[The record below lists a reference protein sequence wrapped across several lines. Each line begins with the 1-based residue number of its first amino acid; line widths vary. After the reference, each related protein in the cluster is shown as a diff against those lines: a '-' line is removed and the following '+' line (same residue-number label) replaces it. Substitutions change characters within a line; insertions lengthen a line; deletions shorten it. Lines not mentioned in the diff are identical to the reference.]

1 MTTLDF
7 IRDIHICQHKKGYR
21 FSVDALLVDAFVTM
35 PRAKC
40 IADLCAG
47 SGIIGLLLAKRYT
60 SAHITLVELQK
71 ALVRLAERN
80 VALNS
85 LSGQVSVVHADIR
98 DVARERQA
106 ESDEVQTWEGAEA
119 SALTQE
125 ARSEE
130 TTPHAGTAAYES
142 GALDGKTLAKTWWSS
157 IMANPCF
164 DLVVANPP
172 FRTLKSGK
180 LSNGDEKA
188 IARHEIALSLNDL
201 VSAATR
207 MLRHHGRFCFIH
219 LPERLSDICIALRQ
233 NGCEAKRMRFV
244 HSSLGTEAKMV
255 LVEAVKGGKPGLEIE
270 KPLFLYDDKG
280 ERTEELASFYARDY
294 QPARF

>member
-7 IRDIHICQHKKGYR
+7 IRDVRICQHKNGYR
-21 FSVDALLVDAFVTM
+21 FSVDALLVDAFVTI
-35 PRAKC
+35 PRVKC

-47 SGIIGLLLAKRYT
+47 SGIIGLLLAKRYQ
-60 SAHITLVELQK
+60 SARITLVELQK
-71 ALVRLAERN
+71 SLVRLAEKN

-85 LSGQVSVVHADIR
+85 LNEQVSVVHADIKEFAR
-98 DVARERQA
+98 ANPVISTDSLNAEDGEVADEPPPWSEAAPAATEKTQA
-106 ESDEVQTWEGAEA
+106 Q
-119 SALTQE
+119 
-125 ARSEE
+125 
-130 TTPHAGTAAYES
+130 
-142 GALDGKTLAKTWWSS
+142 TWWSS
-157 IMANPCF
+157 IIADPCF

-172 FRTLKSGK
+172 FRPLKSGK

-233 NGCEAKRMRFV
+233 NGCEAKRIRFV
-244 HSSLGTEAKMV
+244 HSSPGTEAKML

-280 ERTEELASFYARDY
+280 DRSEELASFYARDH
-294 QPARF
+294 QSARF